1 MRGKKGMTEIKEPE
15 DTLDFIDVFQN
26 SFDGL
31 QKQIN
36 KKIEKLKNNPAL
48 KFEISAEELVLKSK
62 IELITSMNEDSP
74 LYKYV
79 YVFILLIK
87 FEDLINNVGVPGVF
101 VPITRSNVIRL
112 IKNNLKEI
120 TGLEVEQL
128 KNLAYYDGS
137 TLSEIHLMN
146 LLAQNVKESYYFKE
160 FREVFFLF
168 YIESDMMRDLINFIG
183 IQVKEGNF
191 K

>member
-1 MRGKKGMTEIKEPE
+1 MTGIKEPE
-15 DTLDFIDVFQN
+15 NTLNFIDVFQN

>member
-1 MRGKKGMTEIKEPE
+1 MRGKKEMTEIKEPE